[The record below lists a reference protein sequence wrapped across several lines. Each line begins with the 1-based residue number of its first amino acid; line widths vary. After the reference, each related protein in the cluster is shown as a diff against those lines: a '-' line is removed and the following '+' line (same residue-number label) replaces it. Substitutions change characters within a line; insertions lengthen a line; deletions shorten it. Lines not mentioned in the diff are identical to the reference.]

1 MIADMCPSPELV
13 NTLGLGLDIAGVILL
28 FRFGLPPDVRRNG
41 ANYFTWGADE
51 SEARKAKQ
59 YDKISWSAL
68 GLILLGFLLQFV
80 STWM

>member
-1 MIADMCPSPELV
+1 MCPSPELV

-51 SEARKAKQ
+51 AEAGKAKQ
-59 YDKISWSAL
+59 YDKTSWSAL
-68 GLILLGFLLQFV
+68 GLIVLGFLLQIV